1 MFGKRVSTLLLAS
14 LTALAALPVMAAQN
28 YPSRPIT
35 LVVPYTP
42 GGSSDVLAR
51 TLAEALRK
59 DLGQTV
65 IVENKPGAGTAIGSD
80 YVARAQPD
88 GYTVLFAGSGLSIV
102 PAISKTNYDPVKSFE
117 PVSQIL
123 TLPFFLV
130 VRSELPIN
138 NVAELISYAKANPG
152 KLNYG
157 SAGSGTITHLQME
170 LFAKEAGIELMH
182 IPYKGSA
189 PGVTDLLSG
198 RLQLMFEGLSTVG
211 PHIKSGVL
219 RPLAV
224 AMPDVSG
231 MLPDVPTVRQTGLKN
246 FEATAW
252 VGVLAPAGTPK
263 DIVDVLNKSIHNAL
277 QDPALQQRVAEL
289 GGNITPSTP
298 QEIGNR
304 ISEEAK
310 KWNALARE
318 LNLEQ

>member
-1 MFGKRVSTLLLAS
+1 MFKKRVSTLMLAC
-14 LTALAALPVMAAQN
+14 LTALGALPAMAAQD
-28 YPSRPIT
+28 YPSRPVT

-42 GGSSDVLAR
+42 GGSSDVIAR

-88 GYTVLFAGSGLSIV
+88 GYTVLFAGSGLSIL

-130 VRSELPIN
+130 VRSELPIKSLD
-138 NVAELISYAKANPG
+138 ELISYAKANPG

-170 LFAKEAGIELMH
+170 LFSKLAGIEMMH

-231 MLPDVPTVRQTGLKN
+231 ALPDVPTVQQSGLKN
-246 FEATAW
+246 YDATAW
-252 VGVLAPAGTPK
+252 AGVLAPAGTPK
-263 DIVDVLNKSIHNAL
+263 EVVNKLNQSIHRAL
-277 QDPALQQRVAEL
+277 QDPDLRQRVADL
-289 GGNITPSTP
+289 GGNVTPSTP
-298 QEIGNR
+298 QQIGER
-304 ISEEAK
+304 ISEETK